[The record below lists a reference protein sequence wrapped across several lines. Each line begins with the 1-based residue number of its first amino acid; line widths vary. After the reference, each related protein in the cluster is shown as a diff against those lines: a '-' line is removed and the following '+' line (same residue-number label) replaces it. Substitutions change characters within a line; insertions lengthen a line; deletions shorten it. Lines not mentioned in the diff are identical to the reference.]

1 MIEIFLKNENNSWK
15 INKNE
20 KKSGKFLKMKK
31 INISIFFFP
40 ITEKLKNAGIFF
52 FFGKMKKIHF
62 FFGSKKFYFIK
73 NIKFRN
79 LKYFENNKKIYFDF
93 F

>member
-31 INISIFFFP
+31 INIS
-40 ITEKLKNAGIFF
+40 KFF
-52 FFGKMKKIHF
+52 FFQ
-62 FFGSKKFYFIK
+62 
-73 NIKFRN
+73 
-79 LKYFENNKKIYFDF
+79 
-93 F
+93 